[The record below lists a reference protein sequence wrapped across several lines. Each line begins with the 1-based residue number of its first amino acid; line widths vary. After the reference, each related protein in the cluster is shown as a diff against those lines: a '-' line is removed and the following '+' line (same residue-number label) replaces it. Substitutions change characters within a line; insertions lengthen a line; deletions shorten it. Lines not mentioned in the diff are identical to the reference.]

1 MSQVIAENFGDLD
14 SLMNASVQELEQI
27 DSVGPEIA
35 KSIVNFFSIESNV
48 NSINKMLGGG
58 VEIIYS
64 QKAKGDKL
72 AGKTFVLT
80 GTLENYTRDEA
91 KEIIENEGGKVTSSV
106 TKRTSYVI
114 AGESPGS
121 KYDKA
126 MKLDI
131 PIIDENEFKVLIGK

>member
-1 MSQVIAENFGDLD
+1 
-14 SLMNASVQELEQI
+14 
-27 DSVGPEIA
+27 
-35 KSIVNFFSIESNV
+35 
-48 NSINKMLGGG
+48 MLGGG